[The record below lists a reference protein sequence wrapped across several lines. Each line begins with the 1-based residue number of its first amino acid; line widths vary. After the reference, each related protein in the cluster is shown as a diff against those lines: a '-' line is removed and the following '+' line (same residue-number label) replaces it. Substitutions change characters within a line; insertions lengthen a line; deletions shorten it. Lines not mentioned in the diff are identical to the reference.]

1 MSQSVA
7 SLVAGLLYVLAALT
21 SIFVFIVCLRKH
33 TRTRTFKTKS
43 WMLAFLN
50 LALSLFLMSVFLI
63 FDYPKILV
71 LSFAFL
77 FSWGA
82 IGIWVLFLGRLI
94 PYAGQRIVTYIISML
109 PLLFIPVFI
118 FSEPVGIFDVA
129 HSMYMVM
136 LLLAAGTV
144 SLLFLAWFFGYI
156 KSRLDDF
163 FSVCGNL
170 GVSDCRGCLAHIC
183 NSGCF
188 SLPDIR
194 IAFHCWTILISLYVG
209 ELWTKN
215 RLTR

>member
-163 FSVCGNL
+163 FQFAAISVFPIVVAVWL
-170 GVSDCRGCLAHIC
+170 IYATQAVS
-183 NSGCF
+183 
-188 SLPDIR
+188 
-194 IAFHCWTILISLYVG
+194 AFLISALLFIAGLSSLAYTWVNYG
-209 ELWTKN
+209 QKTD
-215 RLTR
+215 